1 MKSIFTTC
9 LVIISF
15 YSFSQDEIDDADSI
29 FVDLSEIVVSA
40 NRWEQNLLEVPN
52 KVSTI
57 NASLINFQNPQ
68 TAADLLGLS
77 NSVFIQKSQL
87 GGGSPMIRGFATN
100 RILLVV
106 DGVRMNNAIFRSGNV
121 QNVISLD
128 PNSIEESEVVFG
140 PGSVMYGSDAIG
152 GVMDFHTLKPQ
163 LSSSEGKTSVTA
175 RAMARY
181 ASANKENTAHVDF
194 NIGLQKWAFTTSVT
208 RSIFDDLVMGDHGPA
223 EYTRPDYVV
232 RENGFDVIKV
242 NNKPNL
248 QVNSGYDQ
256 WNAMQKIHFQ
266 LNEFTN
272 TTYAFHFSETS
283 DYPRYD
289 RLILRNGAE
298 LANAE
303 WYYGPQKWMMH
314 SLNVTH
320 SMPTGLFDQSK
331 FTIAFQEYEESR
343 HNRGFGS
350 TRRTDRTENV
360 KALSLN
366 LDLDKKIGEQLT
378 VFYGTEF
385 VTNKVNSVARRLN
398 VNSGEIEPTS
408 TRYPDD
414 SDWRTYAG
422 YLSLKLKL
430 NEKWLMNLSNRYTFV
445 YTHADYD
452 PTFFDFPFREAT
464 LKNRSVNGSLGLI
477 FTPGAIWKVYGNL
490 SSAFRAPNV
499 DDIGKVFDSEP
510 GNVVVPNPRL
520 EPERAYNVELGAA
533 GFLTDYCKID
543 FAVYYTTIDNAI
555 ARGATTFNGQDSID
569 YDGQLSRVL
578 SQQNISE
585 VWVSG
590 FQIGLDWKVTSDLR
604 LTTTANIQQ
613 GKEKD
618 PATGRNF
625 SPTHV
630 APKFGATHLV
640 YSRTNWKVDL
650 YSNYSN
656 EIEYDDLALTE
667 RADAHLY
674 AKDDNGNPY
683 APSWWTLNIKGAY
696 NFKRIFSITM
706 GVENILD
713 KRYRPYSSG
722 ISAPGR
728 NFILSVRAS
737 F

>member
-1 MKSIFTTC
+1 MKSIFTIC

-15 YSFSQDEIDDADSI
+15 YSFSQDEIDADSI

-40 NRWEQNLLEVPN
+40 NRWEQNLLEVPS
-52 KVSTI
+52 KVTTI

-163 LSSSEGKTSVTA
+163 LGSSEGKTLLTA

-181 ASANKENTAHVDF
+181 ASANKEKTAHVDF

-223 EYTRPDYVV
+223 EYTRHDYVV
-232 RENGFDVIKV
+232 RENGLDVIKV

-248 QVNSGYDQ
+248 QANSGYDQ

-266 LNEFTN
+266 ANEFTN
-272 TTYAFHFSETS
+272 ATYAFHFSETS

-289 RLILRNGAE
+289 RLILRNGAN

-314 SLNVTH
+314 SLNVTY

-331 FTIAFQEYEESR
+331 FTIAFQDYEESR

-350 TRRTDRTENV
+350 TRRTDRTEKV
-360 KALSLN
+360 KALSVN
-366 LDLDKKIGEQLT
+366 LDLDKKISEQLT
-378 VFYGTEF
+378 AFYGAEF
-385 VTNKVNSVARRLN
+385 ITNKVNSIASRLN
-398 VNSGEIEPTS
+398 VNSGEIESTS

-414 SDWRTYAG
+414 SDWRTYAA
-422 YLSLKLKL
+422 YVSVKLKL
-430 NEKWLMNLSNRYTFV
+430 SEKWLMNISNRYTFV
-445 YTHADYD
+445 YTHAEYD
-452 PTFFDFPFREAT
+452 PKFFDFPFREAT
-464 LKNRSVNGSLGLI
+464 LKNRSANGSLGLI

-533 GFLTDYCKID
+533 GFLTDNCKVD
-543 FAVYYTTIDNAI
+543 FAAYYTTIDNAI
-555 ARGATTFNGQDSID
+555 ARGTTTFNGQDSID

-578 SQQNISE
+578 SQQNIGE

-590 FQIGLDWKVTSDLR
+590 FQIGLDWKVTANLR
-604 LTTTANIQQ
+604 LTTTANLQQ
-613 GKEKD
+613 GEEKD

-650 YSNYSN
+650 YSNYNN

-667 RADAHLY
+667 RGDSHLY

-706 GVENILD
+706 GGENILD